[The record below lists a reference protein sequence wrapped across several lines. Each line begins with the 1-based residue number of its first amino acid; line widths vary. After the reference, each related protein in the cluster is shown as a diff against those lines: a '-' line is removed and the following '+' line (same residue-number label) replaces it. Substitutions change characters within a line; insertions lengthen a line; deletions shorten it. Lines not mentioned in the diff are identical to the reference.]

1 MPILAEGQV
10 FRVFVS
16 QVFIAQ
22 VEYCGRRVDHSWVAR
37 REDYEVKFKQ
47 LPYFLGL
54 QPGPKSYGFK
64 VKSFDLP
71 RDGTVEYAQWLHP
84 HETEKEITQ
93 SSIDALRKFLSPG
106 DVAID
111 IGAHTGDST
120 IPIALAVGKQG
131 CVLALEPNRYVFSVL
146 KKNAEL
152 NPAKTNI
159 IPLMF
164 AATPEDAEME
174 FQYSDSGYCNGGRF
188 EGMSKWLHGH
198 AFKLSVQG
206 RNLSAFIEKNFP
218 ELLPRIRYIKM
229 DTEGYELAVLQTLS
243 GLIAQCKP
251 FLKVEVYRK
260 LDDLQRQALFRSLS
274 AHGYTIHKIADDGDG
289 GNDFGEKL
297 TEQDMSNWRHF
308 DVFCVPAS

>member
-1 MPILAEGQV
+1 LKLKE
-10 FRVFVS
+10 
-16 QVFIAQ
+16 
-22 VEYCGRRVDHSWVAR
+22 
-37 REDYEVKFKQ
+37 

-54 QPGPKSYGFK
+54 QPGPKTYGFK
-64 VKSFDLP
+64 LKRFELP
-71 RDGTVEYAQWLHP
+71 GDGTVQYAQWLHP

-120 IPIALAVGKQG
+120 IPIALAVGKKG
-131 CVLALEPNRYVFSVL
+131 SVLALEPNRYVFSVL

-152 NPAKTNI
+152 NADKTNI

-188 EGMSKWLHGH
+188 EGMSKWRHGH
-198 AFKLSVQG
+198 AFKLKVQG
-206 RNLSAFIEKNFP
+206 RNLGSFLRANHP

-229 DTEGYELAVLQTLS
+229 DTEGYESSVLQSLS
-243 GLIAQCKP
+243 ELIAERKP

-260 LDDLQRQALFRSLS
+260 LDEAPRRALYRSI
-274 AHGYTIHKIADDGDG
+274 AANGYAIHKIADDG
-289 GNDFGEKL
+289 NYLGEMLAEEDISK
-297 TEQDMSNWRHF
+297 WRHF
-308 DVFCVPAS
+308 DVFCVPAR

>member
-1 MPILAEGQV
+1 
-10 FRVFVS
+10 
-16 QVFIAQ
+16 
-22 VEYCGRRVDHSWVAR
+22 
-37 REDYEVKFKQ
+37 VKLKE

-54 QPGPKSYGFK
+54 QPGPKSYGFEINR
-64 VKSFDLP
+64 FDLP
-71 RDGTVEYAQWLHP
+71 TDGAVEYAQWLHP
-84 HETEKEITQ
+84 HETKKEITQ
-93 SSIDALRKFLSPG
+93 SSVDALRKFLSTG

-120 IPIALAVGKQG
+120 IPIALAAGKQG
-131 CVLALEPNRYVFSVL
+131 CVLALEPNRYVYSVL

-152 NPAKTNI
+152 NTEKTNI

-198 AFKLSVQG
+198 AFKLKVQG
-206 RNLSAFIEKNFP
+206 KNLHSFIKTNYP

-229 DTEGYELAVLQTLS
+229 DTEGYEAAVIHSLS
-243 GLIAQCKP
+243 AMISQYKP

-260 LDDLQRQALFRSLS
+260 LDDSQRRALYRSIGEL
-274 AHGYTIHKIADDGDG
+274 GYVIHKIADDS
-289 GNDFGEKL
+289 NYFGEIL
-297 TEQDMSNWRHF
+297 TAEQMSNWRHF
-308 DVFCVPAS
+308 DVFCAPIS